1 MKKLIAVIIMYCLEC
16 TAFGQLP
23 TDTTMKHKQN
33 TQKDSIRKDTAKL
46 KGGAIIDT
54 INRSDTI
61 NRKANQMRPKTKD
74 DIKDTVPQ
82 HKR

>member
-1 MKKLIAVIIMYCLEC
+1 MKKIIAVFIMYCLEC

-23 TDTTMKHKQN
+23 TDTTMKNKQN
-33 TQKDSIRKDTAKL
+33 TQKDSVRKDTAKL

-54 INRSDTI
+54 LRPIDTI
-61 NRKANQMRPKTKD
+61 NRKVKQMQPKTKD
-74 DIKDTVPQ
+74 DLKDTVPQ